1 VYKLSWALSAGE
13 TVVVKGRER
22 LRPVGS
28 RAEGVVDKNVGTR
41 PSAADNGKL
50 ELLGWLRK

>member
-1 VYKLSWALSAGE
+1 MYKLSWALSAGE